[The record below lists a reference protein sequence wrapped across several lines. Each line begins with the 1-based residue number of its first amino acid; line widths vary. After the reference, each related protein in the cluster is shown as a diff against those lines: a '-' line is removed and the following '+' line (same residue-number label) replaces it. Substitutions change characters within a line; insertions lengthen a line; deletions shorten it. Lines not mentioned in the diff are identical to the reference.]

1 MLDLS
6 LGMLRGPGV
15 VYQRIGT
22 SKLGVQRFLDAL
34 TSRKFLFAPT
44 TLLRPCQPKPARGV
58 DKQQYTTKTIP
69 TGLQKQRGI
78 EHGGHNTGL
87 GHVLGLPIQELAD
100 FGMGQF
106 FQVFSLGGAGGQIG
120 KHDFCQPGPID
131 VAVGGE
137 NLVSPSLS
145 SGGLDR
151 GHSQHFVS
159 TAVRVQ
165 DTGPQLVQ
173 LPGHETLSTGH
184 ATKYPDYPHIGW
196 FVGRHKECRQ
206 PVEKGDWVAGA

>member
-6 LGMLRGPGV
+6 LGVLRGPGV

-22 SKLGVQRFLDAL
+22 STLGVQRFLHAL
-34 TSRKFLFAPT
+34 TSRKVLFAPT
-44 TLLRPCQPKPARGV
+44 TLLRPCQPKPARSI

-87 GHVLGLPIQELAD
+87 GHLSGLSTQELPD

-106 FQVFSLGGAGGQIG
+106 FQVFSLGGAGGRIG
-120 KHDFCQPGPID
+120 KHDSCQPGPID
-131 VAVGGE
+131 VAIGGE

-151 GHSQHFVS
+151 RHSQHFVS

-165 DTGPQLVQ
+165 NTSAQLGQ

-184 ATKYPDYPHIGW
+184 AAEYPNYPHIGR
-196 FVGRHKECRQ
+196 FVGCHKEH
-206 PVEKGDWVAGA
+206 

>member
-78 EHGGHNTGL
+78 EHGVHNTGL
-87 GHVLGLPIQELAD
+87 GHLPGLPTQKPPD
-100 FGMGQF
+100 FRMSQF
-106 FQVFSLGGAGGQIG
+106 FQEFSLGRAVGLAG
-120 KHDFCQPGPID
+120 KHDFCQPGPVD

-145 SGGLDR
+145 SDRLDR
-151 GHSQHFVS
+151 RHSQHFVS
-159 TAVRVQ
+159 ATVRIQ
-165 DTGPQLVQ
+165 DTGAQLGQ
-173 LPGHETLSTGH
+173 LPGHETLSAGH
-184 ATKYPDYPHIGW
+184 ASEYPNYSHIGW
-196 FVGRHKECRQ
+196 FLGCHEEC
-206 PVEKGDWVAGA
+206 